1 MGSGNIKKFELKLG
15 RTGLII
21 VICGMSILLCLSF
34 VLGVGV
40 GKNMDT
46 YPERISSVPQQVL
59 AFFWRSA
66 RIESGQKNVESKQ
79 AQSEKGNM
87 NLAFHN
93 ALTGDKVPSIQQ
105 PPGSEKKTDEGI
117 VEDQKAKPEMPA
129 AVMPERKVAGPSRKE
144 ASGQPAADHEKPR
157 PETNSKI
164 KETQDPVNETGPS
177 FVIHVASMKDKAKA
191 NLIQKTVVALGYPA
205 KVTKADIKG
214 KGTWYRVVAT
224 GFKSKALAQTAA
236 DKISKKV
243 KTNCIIRPDTQ
254 DAG

>member
-34 VLGVGV
+34 ILGIGV

-46 YPERISSVPQQVL
+46 YPEKISSIPQQVL
-59 AFFWRSA
+59 AFFWRPA
-66 RIESGQKNVESKQ
+66 RIESGEKNVESKQ
-79 AQSEKGNM
+79 AQSGKGNM

-93 ALTGDKVPSIQQ
+93 ALTGDKAQSIQQ
-105 PPGSEKKTDEGI
+105 PPGSGKKPDDGI
-117 VEDQKAKPEMPA
+117 AEDQNARPEMPS
-129 AVMPERKVAGPSRKE
+129 AVTPERVDAGSPKQE
-144 ASGQPAADHEKPR
+144 ASGQQAADHEKLR

-164 KETQDPVNETGPS
+164 KEAHDPIKETGS
-177 FVIHVASMKDKAKA
+177 LFVIHVASMKDKTKA
-191 NLIQKTVVALGYPA
+191 NQIQKTVVALGYPA
-205 KVTKADIKG
+205 KVTKADIEG
-214 KGTWYRVVAT
+214 KGTWYRVIAT

-243 KTNCIIRPDTQ
+243 KTNCIIRPDTE

>member
-34 VLGVGV
+34 ILGVGV
-40 GKNMDT
+40 GRNMDT
-46 YPERISSVPQQVL
+46 YPEKISSVPEHVL
-59 AFFWRSA
+59 AFFWRPA

-79 AQSEKGNM
+79 KEPEKSSM
-87 NLAFHN
+87 NLSFHN
-93 ALTGDKVPSIQQ
+93 ALTNEKVPAIQK
-105 PPGSEKKTDEGI
+105 PPGAERNPDESTA
-117 VEDQKAKPEMPA
+117 ENQKARPEMPS
-129 AVMPERKVAGPSRKE
+129 AVMPERKEAGPSKKE
-144 ASGQPAADHEKPR
+144 ASEKPAADQEKPR
-157 PETNSKI
+157 QEANSRM
-164 KETQDPVNETGPS
+164 KETHDPVNETGPS
-177 FVIHVASMKDKAKA
+177 FVIHVASMKDKTKA
-191 NLIQKTVVALGYPA
+191 NQIQKTVAALGYPA

-224 GFKSKALAQTAA
+224 GFKSKALAQNAA

-254 DAG
+254 EAG

>member
-15 RTGLII
+15 KTGLII
-21 VICGMSILLCLSF
+21 VICGMSILLCLAF
-34 VLGVGV
+34 ILGVGV

-46 YPERISSVPQQVL
+46 YPEKISSVPQQVL
-59 AFFWRSA
+59 AFFWRPA
-66 RIESGQKNVESKQ
+66 RIESGQNNVESKQ

-93 ALTGDKVPSIQQ
+93 ALTGDKAPSIQQ
-105 PPGSEKKTDEGI
+105 PPGSEKKPDDGI
-117 VEDQKAKPEMPA
+117 VGNQKTKPEMPSS
-129 AVMPERKVAGPSRKE
+129 VMPESKDAGSSKKE
-144 ASGQPAADHEKPR
+144 ASGQPAADHEKSR
-157 PETNSKI
+157 PETNFKI
-164 KETQDPVNETGPS
+164 KETQDPVNETGLS
-177 FVIHVASMKDKAKA
+177 FVIHVASLKDKTKA
-191 NLIQKTVVALGYPA
+191 NQIQKTVVALGYPA

-214 KGTWYRVVAT
+214 KGTWYRVIAT

-243 KTNCIIRPDTQ
+243 KTNCIIRPETQ

>member
-34 VLGVGV
+34 ILGVGV

-46 YPERISSVPQQVL
+46 YPEKISSVPQQVL
-59 AFFWRSA
+59 AFFWRPA
-66 RIESGQKNVESKQ
+66 RIESSQKNIENRQ
-79 AQSEKGNM
+79 TQSEKGNM

-93 ALTGDKVPSIQQ
+93 ALTGDKVLSIQQ
-105 PPGSEKKTDEGI
+105 APGLEKRPDDGI
-117 VEDQKAKPEMPA
+117 VENQKAKPEMPSTDTS
-129 AVMPERKVAGPSRKE
+129 ERKDAVPSKKE
-144 ASGQPAADHEKPR
+144 AAGQLAADQEKSR
-157 PETNSKI
+157 PETNFKI
-164 KETQDPVNETGPS
+164 KETQDPVNETGLS
-177 FVIHVASMKDKAKA
+177 FVIHVASLKDKTKA
-191 NLIQKTVVALGYPA
+191 NQIQKTVVALGYMA

-214 KGTWYRVVAT
+214 KGTWYRVIAT

-243 KTNCIIRPDTQ
+243 KTNCIIRPETQ

>member
-46 YPERISSVPQQVL
+46 YPEKISSFPQQVL
-59 AFFWRSA
+59 AFFWRPA
-66 RIESGQKNVESKQ
+66 RVETSQKNVESKQ
-79 AQSEKGNM
+79 AQPEKGNM

-93 ALTGDKVPSIQQ
+93 ALTGDKVPSVQQ
-105 PPGSEKKTDEGI
+105 PPDSGKRPNDGI
-117 VEDQKAKPEMPA
+117 VEDQKAKPESPA
-129 AVMPERKVAGPSRKE
+129 AVASERKDTGSPRKE
-144 ASGQPAADHEKPR
+144 TTGQTPVDSEKSR
-157 PETNSKI
+157 PEARSKI
-164 KETQDPVNETGPS
+164 KETRSPADETGPS

-191 NLIQKTVVALGYPA
+191 NQIQKTVAALGYPT
-205 KVTKADIKG
+205 KVMKADIKG
-214 KGTWYRVVAT
+214 KGAWYRVIAT
-224 GFKSKALAQTAA
+224 GFKSKALAQSAA
-236 DKISKKV
+236 DKISKKI
-243 KTNCIIRPDTQ
+243 KTNCIIRPDTP

>member
-34 VLGVGV
+34 ILGVGV

-46 YPERISSVPQQVL
+46 YPEKISSFPEQVL
-59 AFFWRSA
+59 AFFWRPA
-66 RIESGQKNVESKQ
+66 RIESGQKSMESKQ
-79 AQSEKGNM
+79 KEPEKGKM

-93 ALTGDKVPSIQQ
+93 ALTSDKVPSIQQ
-105 PPGSEKKTDEGI
+105 PPGAEKKLD
-117 VEDQKAKPEMPA
+117 DSALDNQKAKPETPL
-129 AVMPERKVAGPSRKE
+129 AVMPERKEAGPSRKE
-144 ASGQPAADHEKPR
+144 ASAQPATDQEKLH
-157 PETNSKI
+157 PETNSRI

-177 FVIHVASMKDKAKA
+177 FIIHVVSMKDKTKA
-191 NLIQKTVVALGYPA
+191 NQIQKTVAALGYPA

-224 GFKSKALAQTAA
+224 GFKSKALAQSAA

-254 DAG
+254 EAG